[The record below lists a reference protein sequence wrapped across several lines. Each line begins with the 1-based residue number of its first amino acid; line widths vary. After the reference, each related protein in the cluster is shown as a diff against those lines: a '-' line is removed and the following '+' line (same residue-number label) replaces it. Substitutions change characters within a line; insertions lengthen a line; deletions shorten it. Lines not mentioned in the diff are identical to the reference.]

1 MLDGASGMRGGAS
14 GMAGGSMITT
24 LTSGKLTVVDLA
36 GSERVKRSGAD
47 EDTSGRRMKEA
58 ININTSLLGLSNVM
72 KALSTQQSHVPYR
85 DSKLTHM
92 LSDAL
97 GGNCRTSLVVCVSPS
112 SSDASETTAALEFG
126 SRAMKVRTHAVVNES
141 DV

>member
-1 MLDGASGMRGGAS
+1 MLRVVYGVSFGQV
-14 GMAGGSMITT
+14 
-24 LTSGKLTVVDLA
+24 SGKLTVVDLA

-72 KALSTQQSHVPYR
+72 NALSQNASYVPYR

-92 LSDAL
+92 LSDAI
-97 GGNCRTSLVVCVSPS
+97 GGNCRTSLIVCVSPS
-112 SSDASETTAALEFG
+112 LSDLSESIGTLEFG
-126 SRAMKVRTHAVVNES
+126 VRAMKVCARLPLLCACRCFRME
-141 DV
+141 